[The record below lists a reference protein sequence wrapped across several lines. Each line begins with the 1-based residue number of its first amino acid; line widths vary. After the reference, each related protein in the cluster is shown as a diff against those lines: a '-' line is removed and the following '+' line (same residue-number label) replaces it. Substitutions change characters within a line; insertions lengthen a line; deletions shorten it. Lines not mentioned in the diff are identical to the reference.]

1 MAAMNTATRLL
12 LVEDEPTAVAALRKF
27 FSAAGVDV
35 DCASELEEAEA
46 LIVTTDYDVVI
57 ADLRLSWNYATEGLE
72 ILRFVRCHSRHTHV
86 IILSAHASEDIR
98 ESADALGADAF
109 IAKPAP
115 LPQIAETVSRVL
127 GRSL

>member
-1 MAAMNTATRLL
+1 MAAINTATRLL

-72 ILRFVRCHSRHTHV
+72 ILRFVRCHSRHPHDSAVPPPPLPLSGNSPPEGREPPRFPRPPPRHTHV
-86 IILSAHASEDIR
+86 IILSAHASEDI
-98 ESADALGADAF
+98 
-109 IAKPAP
+109 
-115 LPQIAETVSRVL
+115 
-127 GRSL
+127 